1 MTSSSWPSF
10 LRGVIAA
17 AVVRALTPPPDI
29 PIWKW
34 ADEKP
39 VWIQNEDAA
48 EPGPYRSA
56 KTPWTRRLQEFGRR
70 PFMWVWSYQH
80 LRWERIRVN
89 EVNVQKST
97 QSGFTEAILNF
108 IRWLATYVAR
118 NVIYLIDSQ
127 DQGKKIAR
135 RLLRSLKLLDPEIF
149 TGDPDDLKSLTFL
162 LRGMEV
168 EFGGSFSGTLTAQK
182 QAPVVVADEIEDHG
196 KVPGDT
202 SAQRNLKYRK
212 KAANNGIQFNLSK
225 PKLENGPINKL
236 WKLGNREE
244 FHIACPHCGHLQY
257 FTYHAEE
264 YDSPFADELMA
275 IDSVTGEEIAS
286 HKGHEGSPR
295 NEKDFVSVVSVVR
308 DPRIVFLPRPLPAG
322 QTRKVKTGRLVYE
335 HCRDLFGKLDEVRVL
350 RETYYECAACKGKI
364 EEADKQRLVLEAAAR
379 DPEMLGWLPTAIGM
393 PGVVSQRMS
402 DLNST
407 DENSAWGQIVLE
419 IHNARADGRVEL
431 QGVINNRLGN
441 TWKEELNKT
450 EAGDILANVAGRRLW
465 FIDVPTERGY
475 RRDVFES
482 EPVAAASL
490 ARLIERGVTAEIVP
504 SYCPPYKRGTIPF
517 VPKGLVIGS
526 DVGGNYARWVLI
538 AAMENMIDAA
548 VIDWADEID
557 PETIGEIMASNTW
570 PCHKDGKK
578 YRIMQGFIDAK
589 FRKKEVLAV
598 CWQLYAKHKLK
609 LTPTSGTGGVAA
621 RGLRVW
627 AMTPV
632 NSFFHKGKGL
642 KKLDINDREAK
653 NDLYITC
660 LNKKHRRVFFPVDLF
675 DRDNKPTDPQLVA
688 ELCAEQLIPDR
699 NGIMQWNEHPPDPN
713 HYGDALKNA
722 LTGLR
727 YLTRKHHRVREE
739 E

>member
-1 MTSSSWPSF
+1 MTVPHWALF
-10 LRGVIAA
+10 LRGVIVA

-80 LRWERIRVN
+80 LRWERIRIN

-108 IRWLATYVAR
+108 IRWLATYFAR

-212 KAANNGIQFNLSK
+212 KAANNGIQYNLSK

-244 FHIACPHCGHLQY
+244 FQFACLHCGHLQY

-264 YDSPFADELMA
+264 YDSPFTDELMA
-275 IDSVTGEEIAS
+275 IDSATGEEIA
-286 HKGHEGSPR
+286 KNELVTGHSSL
-295 NEKDFVSVVSVVR
+295 VT
-308 DPRIVFLPRPLPAG
+308 FLPRPLPAG

-350 RETYYECAACKGKI
+350 RETYAECAACKGKI

-441 TWKEELNKT
+441 AWKEELNKT
-450 EAGDILANVAGRRLW
+450 EESDIRENIAGRRLW

-482 EPVAAASL
+482 EPVAEASRAQLL
-490 ARLIERGVTAEIVP
+490 ARGITTEIVP

-517 VPKGLVIGS
+517 LPAGLILGS

-538 AAMENMIDAA
+538 AAMENLIDAA
-548 VIDWADEID
+548 VIDWGDEID
-557 PETIGEIMASNTW
+557 PETIGQIMVDNTW
-570 PCHKDGKK
+570 KCHKDGKQ
-578 YRIMQGFIDAK
+578 YRIKQGFIDAR
-589 FRKKEVLAV
+589 FRTVEVLRV
-598 CWQLYAKHKLK
+598 CWELYKRKLN
-609 LTPTSGTGGVAA
+609 LTPCYGIGGTAA
-621 RGLRVW
+621 RGVRVF
-627 AMTPV
+627 AYTPV
-632 NSFFHKGKGL
+632 SSYFKQGKGL
-642 KKLDINDREAK
+642 KKLDYNDREAK
-653 NDLYITC
+653 NDLYTAC
-660 LNKKHRRVFFPVDLF
+660 LNKKQRRVFFPVNLF
-675 DRDNKPTDPQLVA
+675 DKENKPTDPQFVA
-688 ELCAEQLIPDR
+688 ELCAEQLIPDK
-699 NGIMQWNEHPPDPN
+699 NGVMQWNEHPPDPN